1 MFSYVLIPLTIQTNH
16 LGQSDELGNAVT
28 V

>member
-16 LGQSDELGNAVT
+16 LGQSDELGNVVT